1 METDRPN
8 LFSFGT
14 GELTHDAIL
23 AWCLDWG
30 NYKGTK
36 LYDLSVELLELLT
49 GQKLRVD
56 KVDVYLEKY
65 HIDVLALINDEIVLA
80 IEDKIDTYVRT
91 GQLEGYKEVIER
103 EYSDKKRFYSY
114 VTVGDEA
121 NYQAIRK
128 NEYKVV
134 ERKDLLSLVKRYKKH
149 SEILTDYYHYLL
161 EKENCFNSYAKEEL
175 SDWTNRGWQGFFK
188 EKLSQ
193 QFTENGW
200 GRVNNQQ
207 GGFQAFYWDF
217 MEYNY
222 QGEIPITIY
231 LQVEGSSNN
240 HLTDKIAFKVEV
252 ANEQY
257 QSEVRNKLWDYLKN
271 LLDEDSFIG
280 KPERFGKGL
289 TMTYA
294 EIKNFETKD
303 ELNYAIDL
311 AVKMQE
317 QLHEFLR
324 IEW

>member
-161 EKENCFNSYAKEEL
+161 EKENDFNSYQEQLL
-175 SDWTNRGWQGFFK
+175 SKWTNRGWQGFFK

-193 QFTENGW
+193 RFTESGW

-217 MEYNY
+217 TEYNY
-222 QGEIPITIY
+222 QGKVPMTIY
-231 LQVEGSSNN
+231 LQVEGSTTNQ
-240 HLTDKIAFKVEV
+240 LKDKIAFKVEV
-252 ANEQY
+252 ANEPY
-257 QSEVRNKLWDYLKN
+257 QSEIRNDLWSHLKKLVGK
-271 LLDEDSFIG
+271 EAEIR

-294 EIKNFETKD
+294 EITNFKTKD
-303 ELNYAIDL
+303 QLNRAIDL
-311 AVKMQE
+311 AMKTQE
-317 QLHEFLR
+317 QLHEILR
-324 IEW
+324 KE